1 MDQDRLDLITIDDL
15 CEALDIGRNA
25 AYRLLNNGEIKGFR
39 INRIWK
45 IPKGA
50 LDDFIMEQSHLA

>member
-1 MDQDRLDLITIDDL
+1 MNQVRLELITLDDL

-25 AYRLLNNGEIKGFR
+25 AYRLLNTGAIKGFR

-45 IPKGA
+45 IPRGA
-50 LDDFIMEQSHLA
+50 LDDYILKQSHLA